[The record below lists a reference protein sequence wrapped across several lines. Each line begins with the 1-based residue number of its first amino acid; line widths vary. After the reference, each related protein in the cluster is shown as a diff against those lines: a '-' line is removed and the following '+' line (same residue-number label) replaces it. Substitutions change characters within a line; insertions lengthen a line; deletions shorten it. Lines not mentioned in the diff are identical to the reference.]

1 MIMLS
6 CSGNDAYGPK
16 VPWSICL
23 LPVECIHP
31 PKNQHTHVTSYTHTP
46 HCSSLSSST
55 QECCYDGSGR
65 LLTGSP
71 GGGSLI
77 KEPLA
82 KSRARHF
89 QEDVRPYLLCCT
101 GYVPSCQKY
110 YEHRPSDD
118 GTRYQPQV
126 PGKLFLIS
134 TYNKLH
140 VLWTKRSQMVSF
152 LIADHICLLHKQNS
166 NAALCFHPQPVASLH
181 EYGDVMVCEWD

>member
-1 MIMLS
+1 MMHTVQKYPEAFVYS
-6 CSGNDAYGPK
+6 PSSAYTHQK
-16 VPWSICL
+16 T
-23 LPVECIHP
+23 
-31 PKNQHTHVTSYTHTP
+31 QHTHVTFYTHTTR
-46 HCSSLSSST
+46 HMCSSLSSST
-55 QECCYDGSGR
+55 QECCYDESGR

-82 KSRARHF
+82 KSRARNF

-101 GYVPSCQKY
+101 GYAPSCQKY
-110 YEHRPSDD
+110 YERRPSDD

-140 VLWTKRSQMVSF
+140 VL
-152 LIADHICLLHKQNS
+152 
-166 NAALCFHPQPVASLH
+166 
-181 EYGDVMVCEWD
+181 